1 MAAGIPTFPS
11 SLTRRSFLALS
22 GVLGLNLVSLGL
34 PVPSD
39 ASKFSSKL
47 HIVSMSNLGM
57 GTYVNMTVLHGSRD
71 AAQEALGLAY
81 EEIARLSLLMNRH
94 DASSPVSYLNNG
106 GTLDDAP
113 PEVLD
118 VIHSSIKFYQ
128 VSEGSFD
135 ITVKPALDL
144 YADSFKRK
152 EQPPTEQELGRVLH
166 LLGSNKIQITGSAVS
181 FARQGMG
188 ITLDTIAK
196 GYIIDRAMQ
205 VLRDNGIKH
214 GLVNAGGDI
223 AMYGGKG
230 KNKPWRVAIQDP
242 WHADRSINIIEM
254 STGAVA
260 TSGNYEIFF
269 DQEKI
274 YHHIISPATGVPAGK
289 IASVSIKAANVMAAD
304 ALATAVFVKGS
315 KGGSQFIKRTPGIE
329 GLVIKNN
336 KEKMFSGQWIA

>member
-1 MAAGIPTFPS
+1 MISGIPPVSS

-22 GVLGLNLVSLGL
+22 GILGLNLVSLSL
-34 PVPSD
+34 PVPSE
-39 ASKFSSKL
+39 ASKFSNKL

-57 GTYVNMTVLHGSRD
+57 GTYVNMTVLHGSKD

-81 EEIARLSLLMNRH
+81 EEIERLSRLMNRH
-94 DASSPVSYLNNG
+94 DASSPVSYLNNA
-106 GTLDDAP
+106 GTLEDAP
-113 PEVLD
+113 PEVLN

-128 VSEGSFD
+128 VSGGSFD

-144 YADSFKRK
+144 YADSFKGK
-152 EQPPTEQELGRVLH
+152 EQPPTEQELGKILH
-166 LLGSNKIQITGSAVS
+166 LLGSNKIQIAGSTVS

-188 ITLDTIAK
+188 ITLDSIAK
-196 GYIIDRAMQ
+196 GYILDRAMQ

-214 GLVNAGGDI
+214 GLINAGGDI

-230 KNKPWRVAIQDP
+230 TNRPWRVAIQDP
-242 WHADRSINIIEM
+242 WHPDRSINVIEM

-274 YHHIISPATGVPAGK
+274 YHHIISPATGIPAEE
-289 IASVSIKAANVMAAD
+289 IASVSIQAANVMTAD
-304 ALATAVFVKGS
+304 ALATAVFVKGP
-315 KGGSQFIKRTPGIE
+315 KNGRQFIERAPGIE
-329 GLVIKNN
+329 GLIIKNN
-336 KEKMFSGQWIA
+336 KEKMFSGHWIA

>member
-1 MAAGIPTFPS
+1 MTKDIPPVPS

-22 GVLGLNLVSLGL
+22 GVLGLNLVSLNL
-34 PVPSD
+34 PLPSD
-39 ASKFSSKL
+39 ASRFSSKL

-71 AAQEALGLAY
+71 AAQEAMGLAY
-81 EEIARLSLLMNRH
+81 EEIARLSRLMNRH
-94 DASSPVSYLNNG
+94 DASSPVSYLNNS

-113 PEVLD
+113 LEVLD

-135 ITVKPALDL
+135 ITVKPAVDL
-144 YADSFKRK
+144 YADSFKGK
-152 EQPPTEQELGRVLH
+152 EQPPTEQELGKILH
-166 LLGSNKIQITGSAVS
+166 LLGSNKIRIAGSTVS
-181 FARQGMG
+181 FTRQGMG
-188 ITLDTIAK
+188 ITLDSIAK

-205 VLRDNGIKH
+205 VLRNNGIKH
-214 GLVNAGGDI
+214 GLINAGGDI

-230 KNKPWRVAIQDP
+230 KNRPWRVAIQDP
-242 WHADRSINIIEM
+242 WHPDRSIDVLEM

-274 YHHIISPATGVPAGK
+274 YHHIISPATGIPARE
-289 IASVSIKAANVMAAD
+289 IASISIKAANVMTAD
-304 ALATAVFVKGS
+304 ALATAVFVKGP
-315 KGGSQFIKRTPGIE
+315 KNGRKFIERTPGLE

-336 KEKMFSGQWIA
+336 KEKTISDQWKT